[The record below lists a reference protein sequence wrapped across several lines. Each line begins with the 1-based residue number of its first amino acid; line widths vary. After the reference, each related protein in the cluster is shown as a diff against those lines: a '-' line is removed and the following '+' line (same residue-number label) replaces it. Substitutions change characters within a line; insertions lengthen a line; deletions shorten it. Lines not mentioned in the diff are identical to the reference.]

1 MKKILNRNFLKNY
14 IYIYLLVLFFSFSFF
29 DKNFFINFL
38 TYEKISISSQNKK
51 NIENENYIV
60 ILGVSDDKK
69 IYNLNKIFMENK
81 KLKENV
87 NGLNFIRKGQMGY
100 GTDVIYTTNS
110 QNKIIL
116 SVKKSFLTKIIFYNI
131 GISPKILVD
140 TKERKKIFDIS
151 NSKEGEVIQYF
162 PFKES
167 KELAFY
173 YFIIYLIIAIFTFFL
188 ILFITSYFSKKK
200 GV

>member
-1 MKKILNRNFLKNY
+1 MKKILNRDFLKNY

-38 TYEKISISSQNKK
+38 PYEKISISSQNKK

>member
-1 MKKILNRNFLKNY
+1 MKKILNRDFLKNY
-14 IYIYLLVLFFSFSFF
+14 IYIYILVLFFSFSFF

-38 TYEKISISSQNKK
+38 PYEKISISSQNKK

>member
-38 TYEKISISSQNKK
+38 PYEKISISSQNKK

-188 ILFITSYFSKKK
+188 ILFIKKK

>member
-1 MKKILNRNFLKNY
+1 
-14 IYIYLLVLFFSFSFF
+14 
-29 DKNFFINFL
+29 
-38 TYEKISISSQNKK
+38 
-51 NIENENYIV
+51 
-60 ILGVSDDKK
+60 
-69 IYNLNKIFMENK
+69 MENK

-110 QNKIIL
+110 QNKIVL

>member
-1 MKKILNRNFLKNY
+1 MKKILNIDFIKNY
-14 IYIYLLVLFFSFSFF
+14 IYIYILVLFFSFSFF

-38 TYEKISISSQNKK
+38 PYEKISISSQNKK

>member
-38 TYEKISISSQNKK
+38 PYEKISISSQNKK

>member
-1 MKKILNRNFLKNY
+1 
-14 IYIYLLVLFFSFSFF
+14 
-29 DKNFFINFL
+29 
-38 TYEKISISSQNKK
+38 
-51 NIENENYIV
+51 
-60 ILGVSDDKK
+60 
-69 IYNLNKIFMENK
+69 MENK

-162 PFKES
+162 KES

>member
-38 TYEKISISSQNKK
+38 PYEKISISSQNKK

-60 ILGVSDDKK
+60 ILGESDDKK

-173 YFIIYLIIAIFTFFL
+173 YFIIYLIIAIFKFFL

>member
-38 TYEKISISSQNKK
+38 PYEKISISSQNKK

-173 YFIIYLIIAIFTFFL
+173 YLFNYSNFYIFFNFIYYFL
-188 ILFITSYFSKKK
+188 F
-200 GV
+200 

>member
-38 TYEKISISSQNKK
+38 PYEKISISSQNKK

-87 NGLNFIRKGQMGY
+87 NGLNFMRKGQMGY
-100 GTDVIYTTNS
+100 VTDVIYRSNS

>member
-1 MKKILNRNFLKNY
+1 MRI
-14 IYIYLLVLFFSFSFF
+14 
-29 DKNFFINFL
+29 
-38 TYEKISISSQNKK
+38 
-51 NIENENYIV
+51 IV

>member
-1 MKKILNRNFLKNY
+1 MKRYQYPHK
-14 IYIYLLVLFFSFSFF
+14 
-29 DKNFFINFL
+29 
-38 TYEKISISSQNKK
+38 
-51 NIENENYIV
+51 NENYIV

>member
-38 TYEKISISSQNKK
+38 PYEKISISSQNKK

-116 SVKKSFLTKIIFYNI
+116 SVKKSFLTKIIFI
-131 GISPKILVD
+131 IL
-140 TKERKKIFDIS
+140 
-151 NSKEGEVIQYF
+151 
-162 PFKES
+162 
-167 KELAFY
+167 ELVQRY
-173 YFIIYLIIAIFTFFL
+173 
-188 ILFITSYFSKKK
+188 
-200 GV
+200 